1 MKRKQYVLFGEFDSN
16 SYSDYCIVDTI
27 NKLHTSY
34 FYSLIDVLSNLI
46 DKNNYIKNKGRIN
59 FILNN
64 KIFPGDQI
72 ILESDIP
79 ITAENYP
86 ELLI

>member
-1 MKRKQYVLFGEFDSN
+1 MKRKQYILFGDEDN
-16 SYSDYCIVDTI
+16 YDYCIIDTI
-27 NKLHTSY
+27 NKLHTHY
-34 FYSLIDVLSNLI
+34 FYSLTEL
-46 DKNNYIKNKGRIN
+46 NNIPINQSKHINNEGRIDS
-59 FILNN
+59 ILNN
-64 KIFPGDQI
+64 RNTNSFDKI